1 MNEKKDPRNKAV
13 FMRFT
18 SREFEIIEKRFK
30 NSTCRKFSEY
40 GRKILLD
47 QPVTFNHRNASL
59 DEMMVELIQLRNQL
73 NNAAGRFEK
82 ACEKL
87 HQINGPGQLPA
98 WLSDYES
105 DRKIMLDQIRII
117 HEYISQTGRKWLQ

>member
-73 NNAAGRFEK
+73 NTVADRFEK
-82 ACEKL
+82 AFEKL
-87 HQINGPGQLPA
+87 HHINGPDQLPV
-98 WLSDYES
+98 WISDYES
-105 DRKIMLDQIRII
+105 DRKIMLDQIRSI
-117 HEYISQTGRKWLQ
+117 HDYISQTGRKCLQ